1 MPSVLHVTL
10 ERLLKPGTA
19 LGQRYYYLLRMF
31 SENAQQANITQPR
44 TLVLYTE
51 L

>member
-31 SENAQQANITQPR
+31 SENAQQANITQPC